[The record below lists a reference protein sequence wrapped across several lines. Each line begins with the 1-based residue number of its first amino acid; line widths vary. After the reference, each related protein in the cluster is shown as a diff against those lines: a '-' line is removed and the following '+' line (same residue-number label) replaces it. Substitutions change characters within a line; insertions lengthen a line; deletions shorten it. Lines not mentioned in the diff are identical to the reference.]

1 MNILLP
7 CPDNDAIIL
16 FSILI
21 FPSVL
26 FPPETAKL
34 PPILTFFS
42 IPTPPST
49 IIAPVSLS
57 VD

>member
-7 CPDNDAIIL
+7 CPDNEAIIL

-21 FPSVL
+21 LPSVL
-26 FPPETAKL
+26 LPPETAKL

-42 IPTPPST
+42 TPRPPSV
-49 IIAPVSLS
+49 IIEPVSLL